1 MERNA
6 MSSSSK
12 PTMLVDRIVE
22 PRIPEAAIPDSR
34 IDPARLHDIME
45 LQRLK
50 GLYFYHFDHRN
61 IEAWGALFHEDAKLI
76 VDQGEQTLIADG
88 NATLVHYAFNHPD
101 IIRTVHHGY
110 TPLYAFQSE
119 TEASGIWAMAD
130 IVQYGVD
137 KTMYGYGHYR
147 ETYRKTDGVWKFA
160 SVHLTRLKTDMLD
173 DSKIGGK

>member
-1 MERNA
+1 
-6 MSSSSK
+6 MSSPVK
-12 PTMLVDRIVE
+12 EPIFVDRIKIAG
-22 PRIPEAAIPDSR
+22 IPDPALPDSR

-61 IEAWGALFHEDAKLI
+61 TEAWGALFHEDAKLI
-76 VDQGEQTLIADG
+76 VDQGDKTLIADG

-101 IIRTVHHGY
+101 IIRTVHHGH
-110 TPLYAFQSE
+110 TPLYAFQSKD
-119 TEASGIWAMAD
+119 EASGIWAMAD

-147 ETYRKTDGVWKFA
+147 ETYRREDGRWRFA